1 MYFCLPA
8 CHLIQN
14 GRISN
19 ILKICHSEKGVSHL
33 AVFGQGFLTLFSSKV
48 LSKGNWAWSYG
59 LQAWGKGQEETEE
72 RKMGRG
78 GDGAGVEGQK
88 WTEDC
93 VTPA

>member
-1 MYFCLPA
+1 MAIF
-8 CHLIQN
+8 Q
-14 GRISN
+14 ISQRFATQR
-19 ILKICHSEKGVSHL
+19 K
-33 AVFGQGFLTLFSSKV
+33 VFPTLLYSARVLTSFSSKV
-48 LSKGNWAWSYG
+48 LSKGNWACSYG

-72 RKMGRG
+72 RKMGQG